1 MAFDP
6 MYLPWQPQWLGFHLD
21 YCSDR
26 LQEMANLLGRE
37 VVYNWNG
44 RDMSFLPKQSSW
56 ESYQS
61 WPATNSVR
69 TSRVS
74 AEANSNSGAAY
85 KNFYIEI
92 LPMSDA
98 PKTDLKGTQCTQCNL
113 GEYQETSIYDD
124 WQGNLHCTQCNHKT
138 KRYESVSD

>member
-61 WPATNSVR
+61 WPGHQQR
-69 TSRVS
+69 
-74 AEANSNSGAAY
+74 
-85 KNFYIEI
+85 K
-92 LPMSDA
+92 D
-98 PKTDLKGTQCTQCNL
+98 
-113 GEYQETSIYDD
+113 
-124 WQGNLHCTQCNHKT
+124 
-138 KRYESVSD
+138 